1 MNISNLNA
9 LVKDDA
15 TAWFTQTCAAQKWAL
30 AMTDLRPY
38 SNKAAVLSGA
48 TKVWGTMENADY
60 LAAFAAHPM
69 IGDIDTLRSKFANTR
84 AIAANEQSGTAS
96 ADETTLNA
104 LKELNH
110 AYLDKHGFI
119 FIICATGLS
128 ADAML
133 AALQARINNTTAQE
147 IANAAAEQIKI
158 TCLRIEKALED

>member
-1 MNISNLNA
+1 MKISTLNA
-9 LVKDDA
+9 LAKDDA

-30 AMTDLRPY
+30 AMTSLRPY
-38 SNKAAVLSGA
+38 TNKAAVLSAA
-48 TKVWGTMENADY
+48 TNVWDTMEIADY

-84 AIAANEQSGTAS
+84 AIAANEQSGTAD
-96 ADETTLNA
+96 ANEKTLQA
-104 LKELNH
+104 LKEINH

-133 AALQARINNTTAQE
+133 AALQGRIDNSTEQE

>member
-1 MNISNLNA
+1 MKLSTLNELA
-9 LVKDDA
+9 KDEA
-15 TAWFTQTCAAQKWAL
+15 NAWFTQTCAAQTWTSS
-30 AMTDLRPY
+30 MTALRPFE
-38 SNKAAVLSGA
+38 SSAAVISA
-48 TKVWGTMENADY
+48 AKKVWLSMEKADF

-84 AIAANEQSGTAS
+84 TIAANEQSGTAS
-96 ADETTLNA
+96 ADEATLLA
-104 LKELNH
+104 LKAANQ

-128 ADAML
+128 AEAML
-133 AALQARINNTTAQE
+133 SALQGRIDNTTAQE